1 MATSPSLN
9 FITWKPEYDCPV
21 RLINCQH
28 QEVLLFLNRWY
39 VDLKLGRFDSR
50 NLLGFL
56 KHRFAFLVH
65 YSDFHL
71 AFEEDM
77 LILLTRRYGF
87 PDAEYRK
94 HLKSHSDFNANFLS
108 SLRGQIDVFA
118 KSGEVMLAD
127 TILLD
132 VLKDVAG
139 WWYAHIRAPRDG
151 NPGGPDNIYR
161 DFMSTMPPAAVQE
174 LLNDLLVAAELD
186 I

>member
-1 MATSPSLN
+1 MSTSPSLD
-9 FITWKPEYDCPV
+9 FIHWKPEYDCPV

-39 VDLKLGRFDSR
+39 VDLKLGRFNHK

-87 PDAEYRK
+87 PEAEYRA
-94 HLKSHSDFNANFLS
+94 HLGAHSDFNANFLA
-108 SLRGQIDVFA
+108 SLRGQIDIFA
-118 KSGEVMLAD
+118 QSGVELLTD
-127 TILLD
+127 TILID

-139 WWYAHIRAPRDG
+139 WWYAHIRSPHDG
-151 NPGGPDNIYR
+151 KPGGPDHVYR
-161 DFMSTMPPAAVQE
+161 TFMNSMTPVAIQE
-174 LLNDLLVAAELD
+174 LFNDLLVAAELD